1 MSKNTLLIGPP
12 GAGKGTQALYLAN
25 KFNLARIDT
34 GTLIRQAIK
43 ENNELGQEAKLFV
56 AEGKLIPDNLVLAL
70 IINELKQI
78 QNKKQDF
85 LLDGFPRNLVQ
96 ADGLEEILKSN
107 DLSLDFVLCL
117 EMDQSKLLKRIT
129 GRRICTNKDCN
140 AVYHLEFSV
149 PKKDNICDLCGSIL
163 YQRDDDKQELVA
175 SRLQTYNQETLPLI
189 NFYQEKKLLKKI
201 NGDQKKEL
209 VSAAIK
215 TTLEN

>member
-43 ENNELGQEAKLFV
+43 ENNELGQKAKSFV
-56 AEGKLIPDNLVLAL
+56 AEGKLIPDDLVLAL
-70 IINELKQI
+70 IVSEIKQAQI
-78 QNKKQDF
+78 KEQDF

-96 ADGLEEILKSN
+96 AEGLEEILRAN
-107 DLSLDFVLCL
+107 NLSLDFVLCI
-117 EMDQSKLLKRIT
+117 EVDTNKLLERIT

-140 AVYHLEFSV
+140 AVYHLKFSA
-149 PKKDNICDLCGSIL
+149 PKKDNICDLCDSQL

-175 SRLQTYNQETLPLI
+175 SRLETYKLETLPLI
-189 NFYQEKKLLKKI
+189 NFYEQKKLLKTI
-201 NGDQKKEL
+201 NCDQEKEL
-209 VSAAIK
+209 VSASIERIL
-215 TTLEN
+215 TI